1 MKKVSLPKVKL
12 PKVNFSKVK
21 LPKVK
26 MSSVKSL
33 FPKKR
38 EKPSKPF
45 IDDVKSIFRSYRGQM
60 IWISVLSGFL
70 LFLLN
75 ILIWVSM
82 YGNMLNASL
91 NDKLW
96 MYFYLNDNVETETR
110 LYKQVIQLKDRLE
123 KEGLKV
129 NFLTKEDAMN
139 FMMKRLPELTWSLE
153 KFWMNNPLPAT
164 LYVTLP
170 DISKYET
177 LKEVMLE
184 NEDIIIN
191 IQDVAQLDNL
201 KSQENRIRNVIR
213 LSNFVQ
219 VLSLSLVIILA
230 ATVLSFS
237 IFFLRSIF
245 SRFWNDIQVK
255 KLLWASKSQIII
267 PFLTLIL
274 YSIIGGFL
282 ISLLLTLVSMWVFDY
297 YMSQLFS
304 YSLTAH
310 LFAKWWVIIVL
321 FVAEILIIVGLLMWI
336 AYGFVSKLHKKLK

>member
-1 MKKVSLPKVKL
+1 MKKLNLPKVKL
-12 PKVNFSKVK
+12 PKIK

-26 MSSVKSL
+26 MSSIKSL
-33 FPKKR
+33 ISKNR

-82 YGNMLNASL
+82 YGNTLNESL
-91 NDKLW
+91 SDKLG
-96 MYFYLNDNVETETR
+96 MYFYLNDNVEEETR
-110 LYKQVIQLKDRLE
+110 LYKQVMQLKDKLE
-123 KEGLKV
+123 NEGLKV
-129 NFLTKEDAMN
+129 NFLTKEDAMD
-139 FMMKRLPELTWSLE
+139 FMMKRLPELTGSLE
-153 KFWMNNPLPAT
+153 KFWMTNPLPAT

-170 DISKYET
+170 DISKYEK

-184 NEDIIIN
+184 NKNIIIN
-191 IQDVAQLDNL
+191 IQDVEQLDNL
-201 KSQENRIRNVIR
+201 ESQENRIRNVIK

-219 VLSLSLVIILA
+219 ILSLSLVIILA
-230 ATVLSFS
+230 AAVLSFS

-245 SRFWNDIQVK
+245 TRFWPDIQVK
-255 KLLWASKSQIII
+255 KLLWATKSQIIM

-274 YSIIGGFL
+274 YSIIWWFL
-282 ISLLLTLVSMWVFDY
+282 ISLVLTLVSMGVFDY

-304 YSLTAH
+304 YTLTAH
-310 LFAKWWVIIVL
+310 LFAKWWIIIVL
-321 FVAEILIIVGLLMWI
+321 FIVEILVIVSLLMGI
-336 AYGFVSKLHKKLK
+336 SYRFVSRLHKKLK

>member
-1 MKKVSLPKVKL
+1 MKKLNLPKFKLPKVKL
-12 PKVNFSKVK
+12 PKV
-21 LPKVK
+21 K
-26 MSSVKSL
+26 MPSVKSL
-33 FPKKR
+33 ISNKR

-82 YGNMLNASL
+82 YGNTLNASL
-91 NDKLW
+91 NDKLG
-96 MYFYLNDNVETETR
+96 MYFYLNDNVEEETR

-129 NFLTKEDAMN
+129 NFLTKEDAMD
-139 FMMKRLPELTWSLE
+139 FMMKRLPELTGSLE
-153 KFWMNNPLPAT
+153 KFWMTNPLPAT

-184 NEDIIIN
+184 NKDIIIN
-191 IQDVAQLDNL
+191 IQDVEQLDNL
-201 KSQENRIRNVIR
+201 ESQENRIRNVIK

-219 VLSLSLVIILA
+219 ILSMGLVIILA
-230 ATVLSFS
+230 AAVLSFS

-245 SRFWNDIQVK
+245 TRFWPDIQVK
-255 KLLWASKSQIII
+255 KLLWATKSQIIM

-282 ISLLLTLVSMWVFDY
+282 ISLLLTLVSMGVFDY

-304 YSLTAH
+304 YTLTAH
-310 LFAKWWVIIVL
+310 LFAKWWIIIAL
-321 FVAEILIIVGLLMWI
+321 FIVEILVIVSLLMGI
-336 AYGFVSKLHKKLK
+336 SYGFVSKLHKKLK

>member
-1 MKKVSLPKVKL
+1 MKKLNLPKVKL
-12 PKVNFSKVK
+12 PKVK

-26 MSSVKSL
+26 MPSIKS
-33 FPKKR
+33 FIPKKR

-82 YGNMLNASL
+82 YGNTLNASL
-91 NDKLW
+91 NDKLG
-96 MYFYLNDNVETETR
+96 MYFYLNDNVEEETR

-129 NFLTKEDAMN
+129 NFLTKEDAMD
-139 FMMKRLPELTWSLE
+139 FMMKRLPELNWSLE
-153 KFWMNNPLPAT
+153 KFWMSNPLPAT

-184 NEDIIIN
+184 NKDIIIN
-191 IQDVAQLDNL
+191 IQDVEQLDNL
-201 KSQENRIRNVIR
+201 ESQENRIRNVIK

-219 VLSLSLVIILA
+219 ILSKGLVIILA
-230 ATVLSFS
+230 AAVLSFS

-245 SRFWNDIQVK
+245 TRFWSDIQVK
-255 KLLWASKSQIII
+255 KLLWATKSQIIM

-274 YSIIGGFL
+274 YSIIGWFL

-304 YSLTAH
+304 YTLTAH
-310 LFAKWWVIIVL
+310 LFAKWWIIILL
-321 FVAEILIIVGLLMWI
+321 FIVEILVIVWALMGI
-336 AYGFVSKLHKKLK
+336 SYGFVSKLHKKLK